1 MREFLLW
8 CLPALLV
15 GFAIRAVL
23 MWQLPYAIYHDDTGD
38 LLTTPNS
45 FLTDHHRF
53 EIAGKKTFLV
63 PVLYLVLALLRIP
76 IMLAVPIL
84 QHLAGL
90 VFIVM
95 VGLLCRLWF
104 AHWRWFILPITLLMA
119 IDPAL
124 LWYEHLLMAET
135 AYVFTLTLVALA
147 GTLYALSQSWSR
159 FTFFCVSL
167 VLLAGA
173 RPEGKLLFGF
183 AFLLL
188 ALLQWGWRAIYA
200 WAPALRRLLILKKWR
215 LTWESRMLRQCAVL
229 FVVAIGTFL
238 ITRTG
243 QAGLLLYTSVVR
255 ITPTEL
261 KCAPGFDPY
270 IAEIR
275 SDLQKRWEAERSYP
289 KVSDRRN
296 VAAAVEA
303 YMIAQNPKHK
313 PGHEDTNDFCMKLA
327 KETCLKNF
335 AYLPIYFHHK
345 FRYTTKE
352 PTYGYLDYR
361 WVFERQ
367 KTAFKGNS
375 RVTGPKGISSR
386 ITGTDTTTDEAYAAF
401 LDKHYREIPWFNQ
414 LANTWNAAVDS
425 IRLPD
430 EIRVTDGRKVT
441 LRRLPVLYLLGAA
454 GLLLIMLRRG
464 ILQPFHIAWGLSLLG
479 LFYVIILTANIRGR
493 FRFGLEPF
501 WYLYFGLILDSLA
514 YWLFWK
520 HRTPADPAVPEAPES
535 PSLPRPA

>member
-8 CLPALLV
+8 CLPALLA
-15 GFAIRAVL
+15 GLAIRAVL
-23 MWQLPYAIYHDDTGD
+23 MAQLPYAIYHDDSGD

-63 PVLYLVLALLRIP
+63 PVVYLVLSLLHIP
-76 IMLAVPIL
+76 ILIAVPIL
-84 QHLAGL
+84 QHLLGL

-104 AHWRWFILPITLLMA
+104 AHWRWFIIPITLLIA
-119 IDPAL
+119 INPAL

-135 AYVFTLTLVALA
+135 AYVFTLVLVALA

-159 FTFFCVSL
+159 LAFLCVSL
-167 VLLAGA
+167 VLLAGS

-188 ALLQWGWRAIYA
+188 ALLHWRAWRA
-200 WAPALRRLLILKKWR
+200 SWPRFATLL
-215 LTWESRMLRQCAVL
+215 A
-229 FVVAIGTFL
+229 VAIATFL

-255 ITPTEL
+255 ITPTQL

-270 IAEIR
+270 IADIR
-275 SDLQKRWEAERSYP
+275 SDLQQRWETDRSYP

-303 YMIAQNPKHK
+303 YMLAQNPKHK
-313 PGHEDTNDFCMKLA
+313 PGHEDTNDFCLKLA
-327 KETCLKNF
+327 KETCIKNF
-335 AYLPIYFHHK
+335 FYLPVYFYHK
-345 FRYTTKE
+345 FRFTTRE
-352 PTYGYLDYR
+352 PTYGFLDNR

-367 KTAFKGNS
+367 TTAFQGN
-375 RVTGPKGISSR
+375 SR
-386 ITGTDTTTDEAYAAF
+386 ITGPRGISRRITGADTMTPEAYAAF
-401 LDKHYREIPWFNQ
+401 QQQHYREIPWFNA
-414 LANTWNAAVDS
+414 LANTWNATVDS

-430 EIRVTDGRKVT
+430 EVRMVNGRKVT
-441 LRRLPVLYLLGAA
+441 SRRLPVLYLLGAA

-464 ILQPFHIAWGLSLLG
+464 PLQTFHISWGLTLLG
-479 LFYVIILTANIRGR
+479 LFYVIILTANVRGR

-501 WYLYFGLILDSLA
+501 WYLYFGLILDTLA

-520 HRTPADPAVPEAPES
+520 HRSPGVPEAPEAVPS
-535 PSLPRPA
+535 PDSP